1 MVYSF
6 STSLLLKGTHM
17 TDLQIEPPE
26 ESEQETLFG
35 TIFLRL
41 GAVFLSAL
49 LGFALILLGYMFAIL
64 MNLELE
70 EFNTHTSIYFFVSI
84 AIWFLIGLFTPFA
97 RIQRFFEELKGVTAV
112 RVLVFVLVIGTFVIL
127 HWYVITIATE
137 LLVSVFGGE

>member
-1 MVYSF
+1 
-6 STSLLLKGTHM
+6 M
-17 TDLQIEPPE
+17 TDLPIEPPE

-49 LGFALILLGYMFAIL
+49 LGFVLVLLGYMFAIV

-70 EFNTHTSIYFFVSI
+70 EFNAYTSIYFSVSI
-84 AIWFLIGLFTPFA
+84 AIWILIGLFMPFA
-97 RIQRFFEELKGVTAV
+97 RIQRFFEELKGVTFG
-112 RVLVFVLVIGTFVIL
+112 RIIVFVLVIGTFVIL

-137 LLVSVFGGE
+137 LLVSVFGTD